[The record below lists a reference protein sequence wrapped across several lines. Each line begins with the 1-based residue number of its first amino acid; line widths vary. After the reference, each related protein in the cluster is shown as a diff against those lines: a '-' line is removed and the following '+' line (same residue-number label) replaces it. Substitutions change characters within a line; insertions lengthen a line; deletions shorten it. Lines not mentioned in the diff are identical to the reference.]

1 MSEIYYEVMRDYT
14 TTVHYN
20 VGVNNSIYHF
30 HQQLELLYVEQGEVE
45 VTIND
50 KKQTITKGQLVIADS
65 FYNHQ
70 FIHNEN
76 AISHCLIIPVQ
87 YLKKYATI
95 LSNQSLK
102 EIFILD
108 EKKASYL
115 FSLMQNVVNSL
126 NENELIIEG
135 NISILLG
142 NIIKDNLTVD
152 NDKTS
157 YDLVKCILLYIEE
170 NYKST
175 ITLDSIAKHFGYS
188 KYYFSHLFNKCFRCN
203 LNDYLN
209 LVRCRHSISF
219 VIDENMS
226 VADAAFAAGFVSMR
240 TFYRTFKKYFKITPK
255 EYFHRNKNKKS
266 I

>member
-1 MSEIYYEVMRDYT
+1 
-14 TTVHYN
+14 
-20 VGVNNSIYHF
+20 
-30 HQQLELLYVEQGEVE
+30 
-45 VTIND
+45 
-50 KKQTITKGQLVIADS
+50 
-65 FYNHQ
+65 
-70 FIHNEN
+70 
-76 AISHCLIIPVQ
+76 
-87 YLKKYATI
+87 
-95 LSNQSLK
+95 
-102 EIFILD
+102 
-108 EKKASYL
+108 
-115 FSLMQNVVNSL
+115 MQNVVNVL

-135 NISILLG
+135 TISILLG
-142 NIIKDNLTVD
+142 SIIKDNLTVD